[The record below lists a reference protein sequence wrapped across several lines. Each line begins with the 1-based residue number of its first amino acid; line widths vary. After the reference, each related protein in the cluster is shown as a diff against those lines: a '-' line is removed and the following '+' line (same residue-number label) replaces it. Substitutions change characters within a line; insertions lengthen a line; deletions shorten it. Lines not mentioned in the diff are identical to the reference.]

1 MLEIDLNIE
10 NKSLFTLS
18 EAFTYTISNQ
28 KPSSQRK
35 HTFYTN
41 PIHKFKLNPFHFIQN
56 NSMVNLS
63 CYEHETKSQNLIC
76 IITSRLLRKHNNL
89 YQKRLETW
97 DSSNICKPKK
107 WRSLPAY
114 EGNYNKKVELK
125 YVSECRKFSY
135 CYVLYHPGYL
145 SCNLQHLN

>member
-89 YQKRLETW
+89 YQKRLETGVFASQKSGVAFPLTKEITIRRLN
-97 DSSNICKPKK
+97 SSM
-107 WRSLPAY
+107 
-114 EGNYNKKVELK
+114 
-125 YVSECRKFSY
+125 
-135 CYVLYHPGYL
+135 
-145 SCNLQHLN
+145 